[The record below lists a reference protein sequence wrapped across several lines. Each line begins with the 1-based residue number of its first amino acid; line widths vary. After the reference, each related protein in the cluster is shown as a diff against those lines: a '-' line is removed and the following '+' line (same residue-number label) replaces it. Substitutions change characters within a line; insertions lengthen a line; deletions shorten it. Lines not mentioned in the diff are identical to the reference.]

1 MKYMNKDPLKIQSH
15 VLLGILILQYLF
27 GMAVNLF
34 VQFPNSKSQTV
45 LWEFTKSQAALV
57 IHMIL
62 GVLLFVGACVF
73 VMRAVQSKKKQW
85 IISSSVGLFAIFVAV
100 AAGAQFIPT
109 QQDIYSFIMAAAFI
123 LAVVAYG
130 WGIYKAR
137 K

>member
-1 MKYMNKDPLKIQSH
+1 MKKDPLRIQGH

-27 GMAVNLF
+27 GMAANLF
-34 VQFPNSKSQTV
+34 VQFPNTTSQSA
-45 LWEFTKSQAALV
+45 LWDFTKSQALLV

-62 GVLLFVGACVF
+62 GILLFVGACVF
-73 VMRAVQSKKKQW
+73 AIRAAQSRNKQW
-85 IISSSVGLFAIFVAV
+85 IISAGVGLFAVFIAV

-109 QQDIYSFIMAAAFI
+109 QQDVYSYVMATAFI
-123 LAVVAYG
+123 VAIIAYG